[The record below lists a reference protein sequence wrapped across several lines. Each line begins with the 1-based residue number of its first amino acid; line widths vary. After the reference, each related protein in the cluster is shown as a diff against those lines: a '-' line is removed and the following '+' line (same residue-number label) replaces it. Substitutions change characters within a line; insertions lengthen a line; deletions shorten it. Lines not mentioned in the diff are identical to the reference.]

1 MINKKKVFFLKMTEI
16 RFDFLNLNSILLL
29 LCIFLVGGYLY
40 YEIIK
45 IKGKIDDIDGKIR
58 SIEKLSSELPLSQSS
73 YIDQSTNAIE
83 AQEDIY
89 QSPIDNTANTANPV
103 NPVNPENQI
112 NSVETGDNKILEK
125 DDQWNMIN
133 EQMKNEDNRNIKD
146 DDSYSESS
154 SRSSYSS
161 RSDDSSKSSGSP
173 RLSESLKE
181 NIYDNPENNNAS
193 IDDILSDK
201 TIITDNSL
209 SDILNVDSD
218 LTKID
223 EFMKTVKKE
232 NELKIVPKDYNDMTV
247 SELKKVLVDMNL
259 PVSGN
264 KTKLI
269 QRIKENKLK

>member
-1 MINKKKVFFLKMTEI
+1 MTEI

-45 IKGKIDDIDGKIR
+45 INRRIDEIDGKIK
-58 SIEKLSSELPLSQSS
+58 SIGKLSSSLPFSQSS
-73 YIDQSTNAIE
+73 YMDQSTNVIE
-83 AQEDIY
+83 QEDIY
-89 QSPIDNTANTANPV
+89 QSPIDNQTNSVNPISSESPVSSERLGISESPV
-103 NPVNPENQI
+103 NNE
-112 NSVETGDNKILEK
+112 ILEK
-125 DDQWNMIN
+125 DDQWEMIN
-133 EQMKNEDNRNIKD
+133 EQMRNEDKNIKD

-154 SRSSYSS
+154 SSRSS
-161 RSDDSSKSSGSP
+161 RSSRS
-173 RLSESLKE
+173 SESSRSSDLPKSIKE
-181 NIYDNPENNNAS
+181 KIYDNPENNNAS

-201 TIITDNSL
+201 NIITDNSL

-218 LTKID
+218 LSKID

-232 NELKIVPKDYNDMTV
+232 NELKIIPKDYNDMTV

-269 QRIKENKLK
+269 ERIKENKLK